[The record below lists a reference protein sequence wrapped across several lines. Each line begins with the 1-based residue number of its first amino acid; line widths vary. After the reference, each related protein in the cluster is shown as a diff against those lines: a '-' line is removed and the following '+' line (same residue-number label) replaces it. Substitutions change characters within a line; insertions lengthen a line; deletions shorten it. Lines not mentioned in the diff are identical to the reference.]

1 MAKSYGR
8 VHRLLKILTLIRS
21 GCWNATQLAE
31 ELGTTVRNVYRD
43 LKMLE
48 GAGIPY
54 YFDKELGCYQ
64 IRREFFLPPV
74 DLTVEESLALLA
86 AAVQIGGREQI
97 PFLEPLERASQKVL
111 AHLPEP
117 VKEHLNDTR
126 EHLAIELA
134 RYGPGEEVRD
144 VYRDVRAAIGTR
156 RALCCS
162 YESAGSGRGGTHDG
176 ECFRFDPYCL
186 YWGQR
191 AWYAV
196 GFHHGRD
203 EVRTLK
209 LNRFVSVQRT
219 DQPYVIPS
227 SFSLQ
232 QHLGKAWRMIR
243 GERTYRVELHFDAD
257 FAETVTDTRWHPSQA
272 EEWLPDG
279 SVSLRFEVDGLDEI
293 VWWVL
298 SMGPHCVVR
307 KPAEL
312 ARRVRDLAAKT
323 AGLYGEERTV
333 GRGSRRMGCETR
345 REPETVRKSSR

>member
-1 MAKSYGR
+1 MAKQYGR
-8 VHRLLKILTLIRS
+8 VHRLLQIMTLIRS
-21 GCWNATQLAE
+21 GRWDAKLLAS

-74 DLTVEESLALLA
+74 DLTLQEALALVA
-86 AAVQIGGREQI
+86 AAAQIGGREQI
-97 PFLEPLERASQKVL
+97 PFLEPLAKASQKVL

-117 VKEHLNDTR
+117 VKEQLSDAR

-134 RYGPGEEVRD
+134 RYGPSGEVRD
-144 VYRDVRAAIGTR
+144 VYRDVQAAIATR
-156 RALCCS
+156 RSLRCS
-162 YESAGSGRGGTHDG
+162 YESAGSGRPGIHDG

-196 GFHHGRD
+196 GVHHGRN

-209 LNRFVSVQRT
+209 LNRFVSVQQT

-227 SFSLQ
+227 DFSLQ

-243 GERTYRVELHFDAD
+243 GGRTYRIELLFDPE
-257 FAETVTDTRWHPSQA
+257 FAENVSDTRWHETQQ
-272 EEWLPDG
+272 EQWLDDG
-279 SVSLRFEVDGLDEI
+279 SVVLRFEVDGLDEI

-312 ARRVRDLAAKT
+312 ARRVRDLAMST
-323 AGLYGEERTV
+323 ADLYGAQQSSNARQL
-333 GRGSRRMGCETR
+333 GAGNRRASVDAR
-345 REPETVRKSSR
+345 R